1 MESTSNYPFLDLM
14 WTMAVFFAWVL
25 WFWFLIMV
33 FGDLF
38 RRRDVSG
45 WGKFGWMVFVIVLPF
60 IGTLVYLIS
69 QGTGMEERRTA
80 QAQASQA
87 RFDDYVRSVSSESGG
102 AAQIA
107 KAKELLDSGAIT
119 RQEYDA
125 LKKKALTA

>member
-1 MESTSNYPFLDLM
+1 M
-14 WTMAVFFAWVL
+14 WTMAVFFAWIL

-33 FGDLF
+33 FSDLF

-60 IGTLVYLIS
+60 IGTLIYLIS

-119 RQEYDA
+119 RQEYEA